1 MATPKRASLPL
12 FPIVVGVVIAIGLA
26 VVVATVVGG
35 DDDTSTV
42 DVQQTRAVSVD
53 GDPLP
58 AFDGDSVEDPALGLT
73 APTVTGENFA
83 SEPLRIA
90 NDGRPKAIAFVAH
103 WCPHCQAEVPRIEE
117 WLSTTGLPEG
127 VDLYFVSTRVSA
139 PDGNYPPSEWLEREG
154 VSGVPTIA
162 DDEGSTALAAYG
174 AGGFPYLVYLDA
186 DNNVV
191 LRTSGEYGSDP
202 QAYTPVFEA
211 LASGEPPVD
220 PRG

>member
-1 MATPKRASLPL
+1 MCHPARRVFAPSQNTTNARVTNTATTAAMNQS
-12 FPIVVGVVIAIGLA
+12 
-26 VVVATVVGG
+26 G
-35 DDDTSTV
+35 DD
-42 DVQQTRAVSVD
+42 
-53 GDPLP
+53 
-58 AFDGDSVEDPALGLT
+58 
-73 APTVTGENFA
+73 AP
-83 SEPLRIA
+83 
-90 NDGRPKAIAFVAH
+90 VA
-103 WCPHCQAEVPRIEE
+103 A
-117 WLSTTGLPEG
+117 
-127 VDLYFVSTRVSA
+127 STRVSA

-174 AGGFPYLVYLDA
+174 AGRFPYLVYLDA